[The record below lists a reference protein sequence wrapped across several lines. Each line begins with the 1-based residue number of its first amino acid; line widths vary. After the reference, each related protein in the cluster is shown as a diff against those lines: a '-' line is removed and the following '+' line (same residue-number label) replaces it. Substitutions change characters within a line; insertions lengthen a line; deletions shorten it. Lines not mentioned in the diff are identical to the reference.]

1 MKKLLLAAF
10 LATATLTAGATM
22 AQDKPQPSPAEKADA
37 RATLDTAR
45 ALLNYGQAKNDPL
58 ALVTAAKMYTSVP
71 NRVLADGEK
80 GPEGKTFDYEAVLKK
95 AEELAQGDP
104 LIAKVAG
111 DVRTAAEAQ
120 SKAICWDELWCNNYT
135 GYCWYE
141 TWCAY

>member
-1 MKKLLLAAF
+1 MKKILLAAI

-22 AQDKPQPSPAEKADA
+22 AQDKQPTPAEKAEA
-37 RATLDTAR
+37 RATLETAR
-45 ALLNYGQAKNDPL
+45 TLLNYGLAKNDPL
-58 ALVTAAKMYTSVP
+58 ALVTAAKIYTSVP

-80 GPEGKTFDYEAVLKK
+80 GPEGKAFDYESVLKK
-95 AEELAQGDP
+95 AEELAQGDE
-104 LIAKVAG
+104 LITKVAG

-120 SKAICWDELWCNNYT
+120 SKAVCWDELWCNNYT